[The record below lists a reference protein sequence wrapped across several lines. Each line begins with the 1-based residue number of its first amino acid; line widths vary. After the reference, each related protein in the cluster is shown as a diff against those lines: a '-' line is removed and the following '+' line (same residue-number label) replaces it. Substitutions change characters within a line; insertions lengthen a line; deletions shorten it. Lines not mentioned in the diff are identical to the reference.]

1 MKPRGGF
8 IGYSVSP
15 ALFAGA
21 GGVWDIREAESLKR
35 ESRWPGGTIV
45 SDTFT
50 GSNNTSLSSRSP
62 DILQTGATGWANQFG
77 TAVINTNQASFN
89 GFDLYEPF
97 GYETYIGIATVNAN
111 ITNCVVQSVVK
122 WGDNGFGY
130 GYGGIIIRYQDS
142 NNFLVALSE
151 YVGSNCAKWAI
162 FQVQSGSAS
171 LLVDSQSQGSC
182 LGGLAGQTGQIR
194 VTMNGSSGTAQFAAN
209 STSTFTHTLNFSSS
223 VGLTTGTRHGLYTS
237 SIMSNARWDDFSVSP
252 L

>member
-15 ALFAGA
+15 AFYVGA

-35 ESRWPGGTIV
+35 ESRWSGGDIV

-89 GFDLYEPF
+89 SFDYYSPF
-97 GYETYIGIATVNAN
+97 EANIGIVTVNAN
-111 ITNCVVQSVVK
+111 ISNCVVRSIIK
-122 WGDNGFGY
+122 WGDNGSGW

-142 NNFLVALSE
+142 NNFLVLVSE
-151 YVGSNCAKWAI
+151 GVTTNCAKWAV

-182 LGGLAGQTGQIR
+182 LGALAGQTGQIQI
-194 VTMNGSSGTAQFAAN
+194 TMNGSNITAQFAAN
-209 STSTFTHTLNFSSS
+209 STTTFTHVLSCSSS
-223 VGLTTGTRHGLYTS
+223 VGLSATRYGLFTAS
-237 SIMSNARWDDFSVSP
+237 AHSNARFDDFSVRS

>member
-21 GGVWDIREAESLKR
+21 GGVWNIREAESLKR

-45 SDTFT
+45 YDTFT

-62 DILQTGATGWANQFG
+62 DILQTGATGWTNQFG

-89 GFDLYEPF
+89 SF
-97 GYETYIGIATVNAN
+97 TYYSHLDANTGIATVNAS
-111 ITNCVVQSVVK
+111 TANCVVRSIVK

-130 GYGGIIIRYQDS
+130 GFGGIIIRYQDS
-142 NNFLVALSE
+142 SNFLLAISD
-151 YVGSNCAKWAI
+151 YVGSNCAKWSI
-162 FQVQSGSAS
+162 LQVQSGSAS

-182 LGGLAGQTGQIR
+182 LGGLAGQTGQIQ
-194 VTMNGSSGTAQFAAN
+194 VTMNGSNITAQFAAN
-209 STSTFTHTLNFSSS
+209 STSTFTHVLNCSSS
-223 VGLTTGTRHGLYTS
+223 VGLSATRHGIYT
-237 SIMSNARWDDFSVSP
+237 IDIHGNARWDDFSVIP

>member
-1 MKPRGGF
+1 MRPRGGL

-21 GGVWDIREAESLKR
+21 GGVWNIREAESLQR
-35 ESRWPGGTIV
+35 GNLWSGGGAIV

-62 DILQTGATGWANQFG
+62 DILRTGATGWTNQFG

-89 GFDLYEPF
+89 GFDYYSPF
-97 GYETYIGIATVNAN
+97 EADIGIATVNAG
-111 ITNCVVQSVVK
+111 TANCVVRSIVK

-142 NNFLVALSE
+142 SNFLVAVSE
-151 YVGSNCAKWAI
+151 YVATNCAKWAI

-182 LGGLAGQTGQIR
+182 LGALAGQTGQIQ

-209 STSTFTHTLNFSSS
+209 STTTFTHTLNFSSN
-223 VGLTTGTRHGLYTS
+223 VGLTTGTRHGLFTS
-237 SIMSNARWDDFSVSP
+237 SIMSNARFDNFSVSP